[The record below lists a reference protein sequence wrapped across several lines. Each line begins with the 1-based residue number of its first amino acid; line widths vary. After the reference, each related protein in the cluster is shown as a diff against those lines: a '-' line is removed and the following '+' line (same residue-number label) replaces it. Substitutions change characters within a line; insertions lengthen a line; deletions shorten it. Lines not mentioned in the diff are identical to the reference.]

1 MKTLSSWL
9 ALMIG
14 NSRLHWAYFEGDRL
28 DQTWNSPHRAESQA
42 VDRLPLE
49 DFPES
54 LAKLDPKTTP
64 IFIASVVP
72 VQTRTWQSYP
82 CAQFITLSQVPL
94 QDLYPSLGID
104 RALGV
109 LGLGTI
115 AHFPSLVIDGGTAL
129 TITGVDGDRNLVGGA
144 ILPGINL
151 QRQSLVWGTAS
162 LPPVNLGVD
171 LGIDLGEILP
181 PRWAK
186 ETSLAIASGI
196 IYSHLAGIRDFIRD
210 WQQQYPTSA
219 IALTGGDGALLYH
232 AFRTQ
237 VFDPYPTLPSELMP
251 ILQYE
256 PNLIFLGIKAIISQ
270 KITK

>member
-1 MKTLSSWL
+1 MKTLSPWL
-9 ALMIG
+9 SLMIG

-28 DQTWNSPHRAESQA
+28 DQTWNSPHRSEPQT
-42 VDRLPLE
+42 VDRLPLA
-49 DFPES
+49 DFPVS
-54 LAKLDPKTTP
+54 LAKLDPETTP

-72 VQTRTWQSYP
+72 VQTHAWQSYP
-82 CAQFITLSQVPL
+82 CAQLITLSQVPL
-94 QDLYPSLGID
+94 RGLYPSLGID

-109 LGLGTI
+109 LGLGAI
-115 AHFPSLVIDGGTAL
+115 AHFPCLVIDGGTAL
-129 TITGVDGDRNLVGGA
+129 TITGVDNDRNLVGGA
-144 ILPGINL
+144 ILPGISL
-151 QRQSLVWGTAS
+151 QRQSLAWGTAS
-162 LPPVNLGVD
+162 LPPV
-171 LGIDLGEILP
+171 DLGETLP

-186 ETSLAIASGI
+186 ETSQAIASGI

-237 VFDPYPTLPSELMP
+237 VFDPYPNSPSDFMP
-251 ILQYE
+251 ILEYE
-256 PNLIFLGIKAIISQ
+256 PNLIFLGIQAIISQ